1 MKNHITAR
9 LHRDKQRRRFS
20 VLIVSHKSRPHSQ
33 LEPNGKKNTATH
45 QKLTYRQTVCV
56 HKFTTHQDAKIIR
69 APRQCTQAFLCVF
82 LSQQENI
89 KIGTVFM
96 NLHLIEIK
104 IFELQFAV
112 YEYVSVVS
120 AVLDGRKETGR
131 GVSEEDGFKVTHPG
145 QIATEYFN
153 Y

>member
-1 MKNHITAR
+1 
-9 LHRDKQRRRFS
+9 
-20 VLIVSHKSRPHSQ
+20 
-33 LEPNGKKNTATH
+33 
-45 QKLTYRQTVCV
+45 
-56 HKFTTHQDAKIIR
+56 
-69 APRQCTQAFLCVF
+69 
-82 LSQQENI
+82 
-89 KIGTVFM
+89 M

-145 QIATEYFN
+145 QIATKYFN